1 MSVFNSFVPI
11 ITALAFV
18 SIIHFI
24 NKQALMMN
32 KEGEAK
38 DFKQMGIDDK
48 DLVMFTITDLKLEK
62 NKEQVHMVISL
73 KRKIQTEMLTT
84 YLPTLLLLIITY
96 ATTFFKPEYFEASV
110 TVNLTIMLVMT
121 TIFTSKI
128 EELPPTSDTKMID
141 IWLIFCLLVPF
152 AFTVIQTAIECYRDD
167 TTDYK
172 RPEAWTHWT
181 GPVEDIII
189 VVCVYLSPIEM
200 PKCRMIEFQKL
211 ISPILQ
217 DNAEGSNQGGPD
229 TQSKAAWQTNQGR
242 RVSWV
247 AKHNTLK
254 ALQWAGSYSH
264 QCVL

>member
-1 MSVFNSFVPI
+1 MPVFNSFVSI

-84 YLPTLLLLIITY
+84 YLPTVLLLITTY
-96 ATTFFKPEYFEASV
+96 TTTFFKPIYFEASL

-128 EELPPTSDTKMID
+128 AELPPTSDTKMID

-152 AFTVIQTAIECYRDD
+152 SFALIQTAIQWYRDEESEIQE
-167 TTDYK
+167 
-172 RPEAWTHWT
+172 EAWSRSEESQEVCFYQPTKMTLTISNIT
-181 GPVEDIII
+181 GI
-189 VVCVYLSPIEM
+189 VN
-200 PKCRMIEFQKL
+200 
-211 ISPILQ
+211 ISGKS
-217 DNAEGSNQGGPD
+217 E
-229 TQSKAAWQTNQGR
+229 R
-242 RVSWV
+242 
-247 AKHNTLK
+247 
-254 ALQWAGSYSH
+254 
-264 QCVL
+264 